1 MGKTIF
7 LLGAVLTWA
16 SACTTTPARYVNF
29 INDGRDIVVSI
40 EQAEPGTSHWF
51 HNMLDGP
58 LAGGYAGQSLL
69 SISTERGCLQ
79 DIRILFADR
88 KMLTITALDVCRV
101 PTLHIGRAWRL
112 GLQNS

>member
-7 LLGAVLTWA
+7 LLGAMLTVA
-16 SACTTTPARYVNF
+16 SACSTSPTRHVNF
-29 INDGRDIVVSI
+29 INDGQDTVVSI
-40 EQAEPGTSHWF
+40 EQAEPGTNRWVR
-51 HNMLDGP
+51 NMLDQP
-58 LAGGYAGQSLL
+58 LVGGYIGQSIL

-79 DIRILFADR
+79 DIRILFADQ

-112 GLQNS
+112 GIQNS

>member
-7 LLGAVLTWA
+7 LFGAISMAA

-29 INDGRDIVVSI
+29 INDGRDTVVSI
-40 EQAEPGTSHWF
+40 EHAEPGTNHWF
-51 HNMLDGP
+51 RNMLDRP
-58 LAGGYAGQSLL
+58 LAGGYVGQSIL
-69 SISTERGCLQ
+69 SISIERGCLQ
-79 DIRILFADR
+79 DIRIVFADR

-112 GLQNS
+112 GIQNS

>member
-1 MGKTIF
+1 MGKIIF
-7 LLGAVLTWA
+7 LLGAMLTLA
-16 SACTTTPARYVNF
+16 SGCAMTRARYVNF
-29 INDGRDIVVSI
+29 INDGQDTVISI
-40 EQAEPGTSHWF
+40 EQAQPGTNHWARTA
-51 HNMLDGP
+51 LDGP
-58 LAGGYAGQSLL
+58 LAGGYIGQSIL

-112 GLQNS
+112 GIQNS

>member
-7 LLGAVLTWA
+7 LVGAMLTVA
-16 SACTTTPARYVNF
+16 SGCAMTRARYVNF
-29 INDGRDIVVSI
+29 INDGRDTVVSI
-40 EQAEPGTSHWF
+40 EQAEPGTNRWVHT
-51 HNMLDGP
+51 MLDRP
-58 LAGGYAGQSLL
+58 LAGGYVGQSIL

-88 KMLTITALDVCRV
+88 KMLTITALDVCSV

-112 GLQNS
+112 GIQNS